1 MPPNPRDALQR
12 YLARYPGA
20 GAEPASVQTGPLPM
34 HRGRTV
40 VLMVLGLLGVEW
52 WVWTLIG
59 PWFRH
64 TVGQGRAFG
73 VDPAAALGFL
83 LSVLALTVIIAVAVQ
98 LHRPG
103 HQGNPSP
110 RLGRRGVHSLD
121 LGDPGLRGA
130 LPRAAPG
137 DGWRPE
143 DQPEPDAVYQ
153 PCGGGRPDSPPCARG
168 PTRELVSFI
177 CAPHLPSLPGLASP
191 RRP

>member
-40 VLMVLGLLGVEW
+40 VLMMLGLLGVEW

-73 VDPAAALGFL
+73 VDPAAGLGFL
-83 LSVLALTVIIAVAVQ
+83 LSILALTVIIAVAVQ
-98 LHRPG
+98 LFTDLDHRGIHRPDWAG
-103 HQGNPSP
+103 GESIPWTSVTRVSAGRSAEQLQVTAGDRKINLNLMLFTHPAAAVALIRRHVP
-110 RLGRRGVHSLD
+110 ADRL
-121 LGDPGLRGA
+121 
-130 LPRAAPG
+130 
-137 DGWRPE
+137 E
-143 DQPEPDAVYQ
+143 
-153 PCGGGRPDSPPCARG
+153 
-168 PTRELVSFI
+168 I
-177 CAPHLPSLPGLASP
+177 
-191 RRP
+191 